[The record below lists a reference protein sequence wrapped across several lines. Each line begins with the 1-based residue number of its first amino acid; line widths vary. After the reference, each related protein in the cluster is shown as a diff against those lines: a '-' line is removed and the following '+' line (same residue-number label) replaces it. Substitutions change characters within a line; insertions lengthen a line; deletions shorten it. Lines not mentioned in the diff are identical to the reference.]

1 MSKYYF
7 ENDLSLNSSTGMIL
21 NKIQNGSAVLE
32 FGCATGRMTRYMKE
46 ELDCQVYI
54 VEYEKEAYQMALAY
68 AEDGLCD
75 DIMQFQWVEKFQNAA
90 FDAIIFADV
99 LEHLTE
105 PERVLCEAGKLLKE
119 NGRIYVSVPNITH
132 NDILLKLYDD
142 RFDYTPTGILDNTHV
157 HFWGLENIKQL
168 SGNTGL
174 YIESLEA
181 TRCPAGATEQYPDA
195 CEPRMSNQ
203 PDLFSSLLRERS
215 CGEVYQFIVTFS
227 KEKPDTIRY
236 QLPEP
241 SIKSHVYFDTGRDFN
256 AEEVREVEAVYGKNG
271 TYRLHCVIEQTDT
284 LKRIKF
290 DPVEYQ
296 SCILHHISIR
306 QDNQELSLQYAD
318 GMWLQEGLLLGGTDP
333 MVYADI
339 ILPGEAVVIEAEI
352 VLAGEFYLE
361 LLQSNNCSQYEQ
373 IECLYEAKAALE
385 EQIRHQEWSR
395 QQEVAFLQERHSGEQ
410 AALQKE
416 ITRLHGEIA
425 DLSRD
430 INSFMIL
437 LNNKEQY
444 IIELEKQAERSVK
457 LPDIKS
463 KLSLARIRQGLKR
476 RVKRFLKR

>member
-1 MSKYYF
+1 M
-7 ENDLSLNSSTGMIL
+7 
-21 NKIQNGSAVLE
+21 
-32 FGCATGRMTRYMKE
+32 
-46 ELDCQVYI
+46 
-54 VEYEKEAYQMALAY
+54 
-68 AEDGLCD
+68 
-75 DIMQFQWVEKFQNAA
+75 
-90 FDAIIFADV
+90 
-99 LEHLTE
+99 
-105 PERVLCEAGKLLKE
+105 
-119 NGRIYVSVPNITH
+119 
-132 NDILLKLYDD
+132 
-142 RFDYTPTGILDNTHV
+142 
-157 HFWGLENIKQL
+157 
-168 SGNTGL
+168 
-174 YIESLEA
+174 
-181 TRCPAGATEQYPDA
+181 
-195 CEPRMSNQ
+195 
-203 PDLFSSLLRERS
+203 
-215 CGEVYQFIVTFS
+215 
-227 KEKPDTIRY
+227 
-236 QLPEP
+236 
-241 SIKSHVYFDTGRDFN
+241 
-256 AEEVREVEAVYGKNG
+256 REVEAVYGKNG

-318 GMWLQEGLLLGGTDP
+318 GIWLQEGLLLGGTDP

-373 IECLYEAKAALE
+373 IEYLYEAKAALE

-416 ITRLHGEIA
+416 ITRLHREIA